1 VKVLRPARRLGAT
14 LTSVFSYTRLGSG
27 GDGSGDNVLHDDGTW
42 GPAEGTVPDGT
53 DPGDL
58 LVWDGDS
65 WEVLPIGGDD
75 EVLTADSG
83 ETLGVKWA
91 TPASGS
97 FTQSYVGYNTVGAS
111 NEAPANKKVLAKQI
125 TTSGA
130 CELLSIGMN
139 FKTNTGTPGAFM
151 WGVWEDN
158 SGVPRTLIMADGAV
172 EGATTKGFLFSPGSD
187 RYRWADF
194 PVGIH
199 LAASTSYWIGFMF
212 DGTFQLKYDTSGS
225 DRTITS
231 GGWWIPDWDFY
242 SDSDTTKKYSIRGS
256 IIA

>member
-1 VKVLRPARRLGAT
+1 VKVTREGRTAPI
-14 LTSVFSYTRLGSG
+14 LTAIFPFTRLGSG

-53 DPGDL
+53 DPGDI

-91 TPASGS
+91 TPATGS

-130 CELLSIGMN
+130 CELLSIGCHL
-139 FKTNTGTPGAFM
+139 KANTGTPGVLM

-158 SGVPRTLIMADGAV
+158 SGVPRTLMMADGSETAS
-172 EGATTKGFLFSPGSD
+172 FLFTPGSD

-194 PVGIH
+194 PVGLH

-212 DGTFQLKYDTSGS
+212 DGTYQVHYDTSGS
-225 DRTITS
+225 DHSITS

-242 SDSDTTKKYSIRGS
+242 SDSDTTKKYSIRGN
-256 IIA
+256 IIE